1 MSARETID
9 NFLSQHENITL
20 GYSELNFV
28 SADSLEAAQIGYS
41 VDAKGKSLITGKKG
55 DWQTSWTVIAND
67 EASDPIFVDTATPEL
82 RVFTAA
88 HGMGSW
94 DPEPIAD
101 SLKSFADV
109 VAQLRLLAIGRSNP
123 VEKLLNPISAQEA
136 HAFLKFVQT
145 ANPNTDAA
153 YWETIMLLA
162 LENDT
167 E

>member
-1 MSARETID
+1 MSAQESIH
-9 NFLSQHENITL
+9 NFLSQNEDITL
-20 GYSELNFV
+20 GYSEVNF
-28 SADSLEAAQIGYS
+28 LEAASLEKSQVGYS
-41 VDAKGKSLITGKKG
+41 FDAKGNSLMTGKKG
-55 DWQTSWTVIAND
+55 DWQPSWIVIAND
-67 EASDPIFVDTATPEL
+67 ETGDPIFVDTDTPGL
-82 RVFTAA
+82 RVFTAT

-94 DPEPIAD
+94 EPEPIAD

-109 VAQLRLLAIGRSNP
+109 VSQLRLLATGRANP
-123 VEKLLNPISAQEA
+123 VEKLLNPLSAQEA
-136 HAFLKFVQT
+136 HEFLKFVKT

>member
-1 MSARETID
+1 MSATNSIH
-9 NFLSQHENITL
+9 NFLAQQQDITL
-20 GYSELNFV
+20 GYSELNF
-28 SADSLEAAQIGYS
+28 LEADTLEASQVGYS
-41 VDAKGKSLITGKKG
+41 FDPKGNSLMTGKQG
-55 DWQTSWTVIAND
+55 AWQPNWIVIASD
-67 EASDPIFVDTATPEL
+67 ETGDPIFIDTDTPEL
-82 RVFTAA
+82 RILTAA

-109 VAQLRLLAIGRSNP
+109 LGQLRLLATGRANP
-123 VEKLLNPISAQEA
+123 VEKLLNPLSAQEA
-136 HAFLKFVQT
+136 QQFLKFVKT